1 MAVSVRLQVCQP
13 QLGIM
18 EPKHVCHSS
27 RFIFLLPMY
36 RPRHKKQFK
45 ADVQPV
51 GVKTQTTQKL
61 REHQKEREALCAQ
74 LQTLEK
80 RDLRLLSLA
89 NPDLDRRLTCVV
101 VASEQAASSL
111 KPLHMRVHLWQNTV
125 QQFQELL
132 RMCVVWFC
140 DTDDLESAVMSGA
153 HEDVSAFV
161 MSTRLVG
168 GYVAGQEWLRL
179 CVANKRLLRPVAKL
193 RPAVHNSNE
202 VCFHKSLEPSPPDCA
217 ASIARCLE
225 ALTLVGRSGG
235 WRLRTRWQ
243 DVRNEAGM
251 IFVSNKYNCKQ
262 KLQDLSRKAA
272 DEGKVGS
279 ARTAWQLLQAISYW
293 EQ

>member
-1 MAVSVRLQVCQP
+1 MLSKCLPVSAFDKDDADDHGDDRGGLYVGLVVTCHGSVSTSTGVSAS

-140 DTDDLESAVMSGA
+140 DTDDLESAVMLGA
-153 HEDVSAFV
+153 HEDCFCVRHVHS
-161 MSTRLVG
+161 SG
-168 GYVAGQEWLRL
+168 GRL
-179 CVANKRLLRPVAKL
+179 CCWTGVA
-193 RPAVHNSNE
+193 S
-202 VCFHKSLEPSPPDCA
+202 SLC
-217 ASIARCLE
+217 
-225 ALTLVGRSGG
+225 
-235 WRLRTRWQ
+235 
-243 DVRNEAGM
+243 
-251 IFVSNKYNCKQ
+251 CKQ
-262 KLQDLSRKAA
+262 
-272 DEGKVGS
+272 
-279 ARTAWQLLQAISYW
+279 TAPTSGREVETRGAQF
-293 EQ
+293 E